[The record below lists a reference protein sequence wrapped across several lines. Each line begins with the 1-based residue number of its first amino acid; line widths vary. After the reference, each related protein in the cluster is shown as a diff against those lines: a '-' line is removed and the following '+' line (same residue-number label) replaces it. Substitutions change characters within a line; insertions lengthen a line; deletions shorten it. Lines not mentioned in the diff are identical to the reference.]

1 MVFKTLALAWPFQS
15 PAIPIMIIFVPTPI
29 GNLGDITL
37 RALETLRAAD
47 LIACEDTRH
56 SLKLLNHYEIAKTLV
71 SLHEH
76 NEEQRVAELLAK
88 AAEGQKIAVISDAGT
103 PCLSDPG
110 YRLLC
115 ACVENDT
122 SYEVLP
128 GPSAI
133 TTALVASG
141 FPPHPFAFR
150 GFLAVKK
157 GKRRHQL
164 ETALAAAETTL
175 FFESPHRLG
184 STLETIA
191 ELDDIRQICVA
202 RELTKKFETL
212 HRGTA
217 SEILAHFAD
226 RKVKGEIVLLIAP
239 LVIEVKKEKRQK
251 YPNP

>member
-1 MVFKTLALAWPFQS
+1 
-15 PAIPIMIIFVPTPI
+15 MITFVPTPI

-37 RALETLRAAD
+37 RALEVLRAAD

-56 SLKLLNHYEIAKTLV
+56 SLKLLNHFEIQKPLV

-76 NEEQRVAELLAK
+76 NEEHRIPELLSK
-88 AAEGQKIAVISDAGT
+88 AADGQKIAVISDAGT

-122 SYEVLP
+122 PHEVLP

-133 TTALVASG
+133 TTALVASA

-157 GKRRHQL
+157 GKRRVQL
-164 ETALAAAETTL
+164 SEALAAAETTL

-184 STLETIA
+184 STLELLA
-191 ELDDIRQICVA
+191 ALDDTRQLCVA

-212 HRGTA
+212 HRGSA
-217 SEILAHFAD
+217 SQILAHFTD
-226 RKVKGEIVLLIAP
+226 RTIKGEIVLLIAP
-239 LVIEVKKEKRQK
+239 NAVEIKKEKRQK
-251 YPNP
+251 YPQEE